1 MSAARTRIRK
11 GSVFVLQK
19 IRDVSPTLPII
30 EARNTGASPPTAYTY
45 PIPQRVAVM
54 IRIRKGR
61 KKQQRI
67 IQHRTKDMFDP
78 LTTQRWES
86 PIIRY

>member
-1 MSAARTRIRK
+1 MRK

-19 IRDVSPTLPII
+19 IRDTSPMLPIM

-45 PIPQRVAVM
+45 PIPQSVAVM
-54 IRIRKGR
+54 IRSRNGR

-67 IQHRTKDMFDP
+67 MQHRTKDIFDP
-78 LTTQRWES
+78 LTIQR
-86 PIIRY
+86 